1 MKNDPRKKTSAKTA
15 TNRKWKA
22 QWKKVVSV
30 LAAITVFCTTYALIL
45 PAITVNSDTYCGLEE
60 HEHSEKCYT
69 RELVCGLEE
78 GEISSGGV
86 GEAATT
92 ETVTEIQQV
101 LVDEGHTHQDSCYEE
116 ISTLVCGQE
125 ETEATEESE
134 GHTHTE
140 ECYQVERTLICN
152 EEEREAVYEEKE
164 VTVEKEVEASATGE
178 PHVHTDAC
186 YKDVLT
192 CGKEEHKHT
201 DACFSNPSLDLET
214 AADWEK
220 TLPKEDEL
228 KGNWAEDVLTIAKS
242 QLGYKESSRNFVVS
256 NGERKGYTRYGAWY
270 GAPYS
275 DWCAMFIQFCMH
287 YAGVDE
293 RLMPASAG
301 VGTWIKNVSK
311 LDNYFLPEDFV
322 PQPGD
327 IVFIDWDSKP
337 GDDPS
342 VRDGDHVGLVAE
354 VKTEEQTTPD
364 GAKIEVPVSIIT
376 IEGNLGGEVRYY
388 TYKIDDDNLM
398 GYARMPEK
406 PENEE
411 ELEKR
416 LKEIEGLE
424 FETETEEGEEADDSE
439 LPSTIALTSYTE
451 SGVQVNFTAPMSV
464 FPEGT
469 VDPALNVVEILP
481 GTPEY
486 EEYRAQAETQVAEDG
501 TEVVDAKFFDITVVD
516 VNGNEIKLNDESLA
530 KVEII
535 FPQNETMTEDG
546 DIDVLHF
553 AEEGLE
559 VLGSETQGSGE
570 VDAVTFDTP
579 GFSVFG
585 VVQVSFTVDYFYTAE
600 GSEETVEYHQP
611 GRTTMMMS
619 ELFEH
624 LGINKSVSGVVD
636 VEFTDDTLVTFEPQ
650 NGDYLITS
658 LVPFT
663 TSEELTI
670 HFSDGET
677 LVIQVEDAVYNHS
690 TMDDLYI
697 NSWRRLKKII
707 EDAIASGDKDIQIRT
722 GGSYFGVEETI
733 NIPAGVK
740 VTINFGYANIGRAI
754 DKRTGAVLP
763 ANASNRGP
771 FFNVEAGG
779 ELVINAANFTG
790 FGVPI
795 NADIAAGLYESN
807 LTYEQTPIVPNA
819 DAVNGKGIYI
829 NSSGDVTLTNSS
841 IKNTNARYAPSPDG
855 NSTWIYPVDPE
866 TVMNYGLHDTAPIVT
881 HGGSLTIDRTVFMN
895 NYLYEKDVTSTNT
908 GSNAG
913 VVIANGDLTINNCGS
928 IKDNVASGGMIIHS
942 DGTGLIQNSTID
954 NCRVDGTEAAPVV
967 SKSGS
972 NLTLSNTHITGNIA
986 QYPHWRDDGSTVVDK
1001 GAFNAFFT
1009 TMTGTSLQGGSYNRI
1024 EPFNTQNTD
1033 KYPNGGFF
1041 YGLYEA
1047 SKEDLPDPSESAE
1060 YQEAYKASQYS
1071 SDGYL
1076 GNDPIRTAGAL
1087 LVNGGNVTMKDNSTM
1102 KENLAD
1108 HGAVLVTNGGT
1119 FTMESGEISGNK
1131 GYHAGAV
1138 GIASKSA
1145 SEATS
1150 TFNFKKGTIS
1160 DNATLWYGTVTVS
1173 ELNSRFTMGTKDGNP
1188 DDTVIKDNFSLHK
1201 GGAIYINSN
1210 DTKLMSGKLDNNTA
1224 AIFGGGIYL
1233 ERYRELE
1240 LEATE
1245 ITKNTAS
1252 STLHSKAGVEFAEIS
1267 GGSGD
1272 GKTWHQKYWAN
1283 LGAGLGGG
1291 LWSCPTGRTFFDN
1304 NEVAVYKNTAAT
1316 DGGQDFS
1323 IRNHADK
1330 LTFITSERWEIES
1343 GPKDGSKTTT
1353 PTDPSNFWVHG
1364 TFTELRI
1371 RDDDTT
1377 STSNK
1382 HFVITNN
1389 EAPCGGGIASNGNLY
1404 LTDNIER
1411 ITERITFVKQY
1422 SGGVWHNVKITVKLM
1437 NGTQQVYA
1445 ETKTITSAGDA
1456 GKVEF
1461 RLPTV
1466 AYSTKNTPVVVPAQ
1480 AQAYE
1485 RLRAMGS
1492 FVMGENDLGNGW
1504 KLVLEERVD
1513 ERNNGNYVLVGDT
1526 TYTPTTTV
1534 TQTTT
1539 QDDGDNT
1546 TINHAT
1552 VTEHN
1557 YISAAS
1563 LTNTEGVEGSISV
1576 GKALATVGE
1585 DYIND
1590 DEMFYFNISILD
1602 SNGNGVSTYN
1612 HGVTF
1617 KIIGR
1622 DGEPIVGD
1630 YTYTG
1635 ASGNTV
1641 TIADTDEQDGI
1652 RKTRELGTQATNHGI
1667 KNVVVALRAGERI
1680 EFKGSGL
1687 VGKTYTV
1694 SEIAPSNSLYEFV
1707 NYQKIVAGEAT
1718 EVFDDLE
1725 EGVGPEVLTAA
1736 HPAVLVMANNRE
1748 ISGSLEVKKELV
1760 GVTGNNNNEE
1770 FEFNVTINGESETI
1784 TLKANQTKSYP
1795 NLPIGS
1801 TWTVEEVNIAS
1812 KFKFKEFTVD
1822 GSAKTATATEN
1833 GYSVSG
1839 TVSDTNQIAVVAK
1852 NEYNRHPIYIKK
1864 TNEDGSVAL
1873 TGASFTVRLAT
1884 GGKSQSFTPV
1894 ADQAGLYAYM
1904 NTAADN
1910 HDNGTPYLEVGTV
1923 YSIWEQ
1929 PNTPSLMGVNYRRL
1943 NNGNG
1948 IDMPFVLDENGVP
1961 HLLRPTS
1968 DPNYE
1973 EGYGLDRLPA
1983 NPNLYPHG
1991 DAWVTAWTNILR
2003 NNQVSIEPVEV
2014 DGKNTF
2020 AIRIANIPAPTSNI
2034 EPAYLKL
2041 AVKKTIVDA
2050 SGVQL
2055 PGVADLLSGK
2065 YDGKFKFT
2073 ITGPADAMPTPDY
2086 AYNVGA
2092 DVTFETIEFNSA
2104 GTFEYV
2110 IQEEPGNEPGILY
2123 TGETKTI
2130 IVKTKVVGSNNEKK
2144 VVIESVTYN
2153 GQNITPVTTDE
2164 VMGSDPFGNP
2174 VTSTS
2179 DEFNLRV
2186 NRDRIKVDGTEWVGH
2201 YLSDYGTSHIVVN
2214 GKTAYCLDEKL
2225 APPIGNTYT
2234 TIDELDDETITRL
2247 KKILY
2252 CGYPNDSYSGEILSA
2267 IKNMS
2272 YSGEAQIIPTRE
2284 PVPHPNRWT
2293 WATGASYNDT
2303 TAAYLFCLAT
2313 QVAVHETVEG
2323 VKSFD
2328 ESVVK
2333 PYTIYSTSQKRWGDY
2348 YETIALIHRKADTIP
2363 DSAVADMVLHTYE
2376 STTQPAPDRRNY
2388 QRIVV
2393 PYMPNKVK
2401 KATIETPFEN
2411 TLNSELVIDKT
2422 VIDTGHN
2429 TLSVA
2434 STKGSSF
2441 KLKISIT
2448 DANGNGLSGSN
2459 GGAGGISYMVLD
2471 PGGNIIKGTSVP
2483 IKDAEG
2489 NILIAASDNDTDQ
2502 RHGRITSGE
2511 YSTAT
2516 TGYRRFANV
2525 TDTSEFTLWIK
2536 DYETIVFKNLP
2547 IGAIWT
2553 VEEVDS
2559 GEYIREGYVKDGAH
2573 VTTANVSGTI
2583 SAQTSTV
2590 DVHNQ
2595 RPLPE
2600 IIIKKVSAVGE
2611 TLLDGAE
2618 FQIWTDQ
2625 NSITDNWN
2633 DRPFINVFESN
2644 IQLGDN
2650 TTTSTGDRCGS
2661 TAIYL
2666 NTYRNMNSASGQ
2678 GGQFLDQ
2685 YGFTT
2690 NGLNGPRLR
2699 MNNGTGNYI
2708 RYMPDYNNFKNSDNV
2723 RNANK
2728 VFVTGTDGDGLVSLG
2743 QLPDGKYYI
2752 VETKAPSGYN
2762 GFADPIVVTITNG
2775 VVRLDETHPRLGN
2788 TPLVTSGTANTITIT
2803 NTAGE
2808 ELPKTGGIGTTIIYI
2823 LGAILVV
2830 GAGVLLIARKRN
2842 KN

>member
-1 MKNDPRKKTSAKTA
+1 MKHDPRKKTSAKTA

-60 HEHSEKCYT
+60 HEHTEKCYT

-186 YKDVLT
+186 YKEVLT

-201 DACFSNPSLDLET
+201 DECFSNPSLDLET

-364 GAKIEVPVSIIT
+364 GAKMEVPVSIIT

-411 ELEKR
+411 ELEKL

-663 TSEELTI
+663 TAEELTI

-677 LVIQVEDAVYNHS
+677 LVISVEDDQYIHNG
-690 TMDDLYI
+690 MDVYI
-697 NSWRRLKKII
+697 NTWARLKATIQN
-707 EDAIASGDKDIQIRT
+707 AINSGDKDIKIYT
-722 GGSYFGVEETI
+722 GGSAFGATETI
-733 NIPAGVK
+733 EIPAGVK
-740 VTINFGYANIGRAI
+740 VSIYFARAKVGRAV
-754 DKRTGAVLP
+754 DKNTGAPLP
-763 ANASNRGP
+763 ADASKRGP
-771 FFNVEAGG
+771 FFDVKSGG
-779 ELVINAANFTG
+779 ELYINGANFTG
-790 FGVPI
+790 YGVPI
-795 NADIAAGLYESN
+795 DPTYGTYSSN
-807 LTYEQTPIVPNA
+807 QTLEKTAVVPNA
-819 DAVNGKGIYI
+819 SAVNGKGIYI
-829 NSSGDVTLTNSS
+829 NSAGTVTLTNSS
-841 IKNTNARYAPSPDG
+841 VADTNARRGPAPEG
-855 NSTWIYPVDPE
+855 QTGEWTYPVDPA
-866 TVMNYGLHDTAPIVT
+866 TVMNYGLHNTAPIVSQA
-881 HGGSLTIDRTVFMN
+881 GSLTIDSTVFMN

-913 VVIANGDLTINNCGS
+913 VVIANGNLTITNCGS

-942 DGTGLIQNSTID
+942 GGTGLIQNSTID
-954 NCRVDGTEAAPVV
+954 NCRVDGTEAAPIV

-1001 GAFNAFFT
+1001 GSFNTFFT
-1009 TMTGTSLQGGSYNRI
+1009 KMTEMSLQGGSKNRI
-1024 EPFNTQNTD
+1024 EPYTTVNSQF
-1033 KYPNGGFF
+1033 PNGGYF

-1047 SKEDLPDPSESAE
+1047 SREDLPDPSASAE

-1138 GIASKSA
+1138 GIASKLA

-1173 ELNSRFTMGTKDGNP
+1173 ELNSRFTMGTQNGNP
-1188 DDTVIKDNFSLHK
+1188 NDTVIKDNFSLHK

-1210 DTKLMSGKLDNNTA
+1210 DTDLMSGKLHNNTA

-1267 GGSGD
+1267 GGTGD

-1330 LTFITSERWEIES
+1330 LTFITNEKWEIES
-1343 GPKDGSKTTT
+1343 GPKDGTETTT

-1364 TFTELRI
+1364 SFTELRM
-1371 RDDDTT
+1371 RDADTT
-1377 STSNK
+1377 STTNK

-1422 SGGVWHNVKITVKLM
+1422 SDGVWHNVKITVKLM

-1445 ETKTITSAGDA
+1445 ETKEIKAAGDA

-1602 SNGNGVSTYN
+1602 GNNGVTTYN

-1622 DGEPIVGD
+1622 DGEPIVGN
-1630 YTYTG
+1630 YTYTNT
-1635 ASGNTV
+1635 SGNTV
-1641 TIADTDEQDGI
+1641 TIGDTDEQDGI

-1770 FEFNVTINGESETI
+1770 FEFNVTINGNSETI

-1852 NEYNRHPIYIKK
+1852 NEYNRYPIYIKK

-1884 GGKSQSFTPV
+1884 GGNSQPFTPV
-1894 ADQAGLYAYM
+1894 AGQAGLYAYM

-1910 HDNGTPYLEVGTV
+1910 HANGTPYLEVGTV

-1948 IDMPFVLDENGVP
+1948 IDMPFVLDKDGVP
-1961 HLLRPTS
+1961 HLLRPIS

-2014 DGKNTF
+2014 DGNSTF

-2153 GQNITPVTTDE
+2153 GQTITPVVTDE
-2164 VMGSDPFGNP
+2164 VVGSDPFGETTTA
-2174 VTSTS
+2174 TSTAFRLS
-2179 DEFNLRV
+2179 GNVQKL
-2186 NRDRIKVDGTEWVGH
+2186 NYSYRDRYGRLIEELKEGH
-2201 YLSDYGTSHIVVN
+2201 FVYEDAYSTSHITAN
-2214 GKTAYCLDEKL
+2214 SKTGYCLDVSQT
-2225 APPIGNTYT
+2225 APAGQGFT
-2234 TIDELDDETITRL
+2234 TTTLDGDTITRL

-2252 CGYPNDSYSGEILSA
+2252 CGYPIDSNSGEILNE
-2267 IKNMS
+2267 IKGMS
-2272 YSGEAQIIPTRE
+2272 YSGWAKRIE
-2284 PVPHPNRWT
+2284 PNKEFAYWSDIRGVT
-2293 WATGASYNDT
+2293 YTDS
-2303 TAAYLFCLAT
+2303 TAANMFCLAT
-2313 QVAVHETVEG
+2313 QVVVHEAMAGKTSWSQSSHYGKEG
-2323 VKSFD
+2323 YSDYERLVKL
-2328 ESVVK
+2328 
-2333 PYTIYSTSQKRWGDY
+2333 IY
-2348 YETIALIHRKADTIP
+2348 EKADALP
-2363 DSAVADMVLHTYE
+2363 DSAVADMVLHTYK
-2376 STTQPAPDRRNY
+2376 SDVLTAPDGKQY

-2429 TLSVA
+2429 ALSVA

-2459 GGAGGISYMVLD
+2459 GGTTGISYMVLD

-2502 RHGRITSGE
+2502 RHVRITSGE

-2547 IGAIWT
+2547 LGAIWT

-2583 SAQTSTV
+2583 STQTSTV

-2625 NSITDNWN
+2625 NSITDKWN

-2650 TTTSTGDRCGS
+2650 TTTSTGARCGS

-2690 NGLNGPRLR
+2690 DGLNGPRLR
-2699 MNNGTGNYI
+2699 MNNGTGDYI

-2823 LGAILVV
+2823 LGSILVV